1 MLYTVHNSPK
11 DCWMDIVKSSPFFTK
26 GFAEAEKVG
35 GKNPRK
41 FWRLFAKGF

>member
-1 MLYTVHNSPK
+1 
-11 DCWMDIVKSSPFFTK
+11 MDIPRIIKSSPFFTK
-26 GFAEAEKVG
+26 GFAEAEKAG